1 MKLARTLR
9 FPIMAIALCL
19 GLGLRPAPAAAA
31 TLSDDLAQILNLH
44 LLSRV
49 NVIVQTNGTPTSSLL
64 TLVQLL
70 GGRIYGQ
77 FSSINGFAVNGSLS
91 LITTL
96 LSRTDIERISPDRQT
111 GGALDLS
118 SAAVGSTAVRQST
131 GLTGQGIGV
140 AVLDT
145 GVALHPDLTTRPAGS

>member
-1 MKLARTLR
+1 MNLLR
-9 FPIMAIALCL
+9 AWRFSLLLLFCL
-19 GLGLRPAPAAAA
+19 GLGLHPAPVAAA
-31 TLSDDLAQILNLH
+31 TLSDDLAQILSGG

-64 TLVQLL
+64 SLVQLL

-77 FSSINGFAVNGSLS
+77 FSSINGFAMNGSLS
-91 LITTL
+91 LVTTL
-96 LSRTDIERISPDRQT
+96 LARTDVERISPDRQT
-111 GGALDLS
+111 GGTLDLS

-145 GVALHPDLTTRPAGS
+145 GVALHPDLATRI